1 MTKPLDEDLRVR
13 VVGAVREGMSRHAS
27 AARFGVSISSTIR
40 WAKLAEE
47 TGSVKAKPMGGDRH
61 SKLLEHR
68 DFLLDL
74 VRAEPDLTLTE
85 IRGRLAQRRIIV
97 GHARVWRFFAREKIS
112 FKKKPHAAE
121 QDDETLDNVEQ
132 SPPYSPASQCR
143 TLTRDLHFPAL
154 PLYSVPVLFFLMVKT
169 LADCGPLAAFS
180 CP

>member
-1 MTKPLDEDLRVR
+1 
-13 VVGAVREGMSRHAS
+13 MSRHAS
-27 AARFGVSISSTIR
+27 AARFGVSISSAIR

-74 VRAEPDLTLTE
+74 MRAEPDLTLTE
-85 IRGRLAQRRIIV
+85 IRSRLAQRRIIV

-112 FKKKPHAAE
+112 FKKKPHTAE

-132 SPPYSPASQCR
+132 SP
-143 TLTRDLHFPAL
+143 TL
-154 PLYSVPVLFFLMVKT
+154 
-169 LADCGPLAAFS
+169 
-180 CP
+180 